1 MKATDKRPLGRTKLK
16 VTVLGLGTATL
27 GNLYAPVSDADA
39 HDTVTTAFDAG
50 VRFVD
55 TAPFYGHGWSEH
67 RVGEALRGYKRDDIV
82 LSTKIGRLLKP
93 KDPGKGIDGGV
104 FAAVLPFDP
113 VFDYSYD
120 GVMRSVEDS
129 LQRLGTHR
137 IDVLLIHDVDRWTH
151 GSQEAADRRMKEVLE
166 GGYKAMVKLREGGA
180 VGAIGAGLNEWDTC
194 QKLAEASDL
203 DCFLLAGPLH
213 AARAGVAEDLPAALR
228 EARHRHLHGRALQHR
243 HPRHRRGARRLLQ
256 LRARQAGHPG
266 AGAQDRGRVPA
277 PQGRARQRRAAVP
290 PRPSRRLLRHPRR
303 EDGGRGQAQHRD
315 HRGADPARF
324 LGGAEAG
331 KTHRRR
337 GAGAGVIYA
346 KMFHVKHRGADG
358 WVSGAGENS
367 RETSEARR
375 DLGPQSFYA

>member
-1 MKATDKRPLGRTKLK
+1 MKATDKRPLGRTKLQ

-39 HDTVTTAFDAG
+39 HDTVKTAFDAG

-93 KDPGKGIDGGV
+93 KDPAKGIDGGV
-104 FAAVLPFDP
+104 FAAVLPFEP

-151 GSQEAADRRMKEVLE
+151 GSQKASDRRMKEVLE
-166 GGYKAMVKLREGGA
+166 GGYKAMVKLRESGA
-180 VGAIGAGLNEWDTC
+180 VGAIGAGLNEWDTS

-203 DCFLLAGPLH
+203 DCFLLAGRYSLLEQESLKTFLPLC
-213 AARAGVAEDLPAALR
+213 
-228 EARHRHLHGRALQHR
+228 QK
-243 HPRHRRGARRLLQ
+243 RGI
-256 LRARQAGHPG
+256 GI
-266 AGAQDRGRVPA
+266 
-277 PQGRARQRRAAVP
+277 
-290 PRPSRRLLRHPRR
+290 
-303 EDGGRGQAQHRD
+303 
-315 HRGADPARF
+315 F
-324 LGGAEAG
+324 LGGPYNTGILATGAVPGAMYNYAPAKPDILERVRKLEAVCQRHKVTLASAALQFPLAHPAVCSVIPGAKTAAE
-331 KTHRRR
+331 
-337 GAGAGVIYA
+337 
-346 KMFHVKHRGADG
+346 VKRNIATIEAPIGRDF
-358 WVSGAGENS
+358 WQELK
-367 RETSEARR
+367 RERLIAEEAP
-375 DLGPQSFYA
+375 LPA

>member
-39 HDTVTTAFDAG
+39 HDTVKTAFDAG

-93 KDPGKGIDGGV
+93 KDPGKGGIDGGV

-137 IDVLLIHDVDRWTH
+137 IDVLLILDVDRWTH
-151 GSQEAADRRMKEVLE
+151 GSEEAADRRRKEVLE

-180 VGAIGAGLNEWDTC
+180 VGAIGAGLNEWDSC

-203 DCFLLAGPLH
+203 DCFLLAGRYTLLEQESLQTFLPLC
-213 AARAGVAEDLPAALR
+213 EK
-228 EARHRHLHGRALQHR
+228 
-243 HPRHRRGARRLLQ
+243 RGI
-256 LRARQAGHPG
+256 GI
-266 AGAQDRGRVPA
+266 
-277 PQGRARQRRAAVP
+277 
-290 PRPSRRLLRHPRR
+290 
-303 EDGGRGQAQHRD
+303 
-315 HRGADPARF
+315 F
-324 LGGAEAG
+324 LGGPYNTGILATGAVPGAYYNYAPAKPDILERVRKIEAVCQRHKVALASAALQFPLAHPAVCSVIPGAKTAAE
-331 KTHRRR
+331 
-337 GAGAGVIYA
+337 
-346 KMFHVKHRGADG
+346 VKRNIATIEAPIPRDFWAELKREKLIAD
-358 WVSGAGENS
+358 
-367 RETSEARR
+367 EA
-375 DLGPQSFYA
+375 PVPA

>member
-27 GNLYAPVSDADA
+27 GNLYAPVTDADA

-93 KDPGKGIDGGV
+93 KDPAKGIDGGV

-151 GSQEAADRRMKEVLE
+151 GSEEAADRRRKEVLE

-180 VGAIGAGLNEWDTC
+180 VGAIGAGLNEWDSC

-203 DCFLLAGPLH
+203 DCFLLAGRYTLLEQESLKTFLPLC
-213 AARAGVAEDLPAALR
+213 A
-228 EARHRHLHGRALQHR
+228 EARHRHLPGRPLQHR
-243 HPRHRRGARRLLQ
+243 HPRHRCRARRLLQ

-277 PQGRARQRRAAVP
+277 PQGRARQRRAPVP
-290 PRPSRRLLRHPRR
+290 PRPPGSLLRDPRR
-303 EDGGRGQAQHRD
+303 QDRGRGEAQHRD
-315 HRGADPARF
+315 HRSADPQGF
-324 LGGAEAG
+324 LERVEAG
-331 KTHRRR
+331 KAHRRG
-337 GAGAGVIYA
+337 GAAARVIYA
-346 KMFHVKHRGADG
+346 EMFHVKHRGVVG
-358 WVSGAGENS
+358 LVRGAGENGF
-367 RETSEARR
+367 T
-375 DLGPQSFYA
+375 

>member
-39 HDTVTTAFDAG
+39 HDTVKTAFDAG

-67 RVGEALRGYKRDDIV
+67 RVGEALRGYKRDEIV

-93 KDPGKGIDGGV
+93 KDPGKGGIDGGV

-151 GSQEAADRRMKEVLE
+151 GSEEAADRRRKEVLD
-166 GGYKAMVKLREGGA
+166 GGYKAMVKLRESGA
-180 VGAIGAGLNEWDTC
+180 VGEQESLQTFLPLC
-194 QKLAEASDL
+194 QKRGIGVFMGGPYNTGILATGAVPGAMYNYAPAKPDILERVRKLEAV
-203 DCFLLAGPLH
+203 CQRHKVTLAS
-213 AARAGVAEDLPAALR
+213 AALQFPL
-228 EARHRHLHGRALQHR
+228 A
-243 HPRHRRGARRLLQ
+243 HPAVCSVI
-256 LRARQAGHPG
+256 PG
-266 AGAQDRGRVPA
+266 AKTAAEVKRNIATIEA
-277 PQGRARQRRAAVP
+277 PI
-290 PRPSRRLLRHPRR
+290 PRDFWAELKR
-303 EDGGRGQAQHRD
+303 EK
-315 HRGADPARF
+315 
-324 LGGAEAG
+324 LIAE
-331 KTHRRR
+331 
-337 GAGAGVIYA
+337 
-346 KMFHVKHRGADG
+346 
-358 WVSGAGENS
+358 
-367 RETSEARR
+367 EAP
-375 DLGPQSFYA
+375 LPG

>member
-27 GNLYAPVSDADA
+27 GNLYAPVTDADA
-39 HDTVTTAFDAG
+39 HATLTTAFDAG

-67 RVGEALRGYKRDDIV
+67 RVGEALRGYRRDDIV

-93 KDPGKGIDGGV
+93 KDPAKGIDGGV

-151 GSQEAADRRMKEVLE
+151 GSEEAADRRRKEVLE
-166 GGYKAMVKLREGGA
+166 GGYKAMVRLRDGGA
-180 VGAIGAGLNEWDTC
+180 VGAIGAGLNEWDSC

-203 DCFLLAGPLH
+203 DCFLLAGRYTLLEQESLQTFLPLC
-213 AARAGVAEDLPAALR
+213 
-228 EARHRHLHGRALQHR
+228 QK
-243 HPRHRRGARRLLQ
+243 RGI
-256 LRARQAGHPG
+256 GI
-266 AGAQDRGRVPA
+266 
-277 PQGRARQRRAAVP
+277 
-290 PRPSRRLLRHPRR
+290 
-303 EDGGRGQAQHRD
+303 
-315 HRGADPARF
+315 F
-324 LGGAEAG
+324 LGGPYNTGILATGAVPGAYYNYAPAKPAILERVRQIEAVCHRHKVTLASAALQFPLAHPAVCSVIPGAKSAAE
-331 KTHRRR
+331 
-337 GAGAGVIYA
+337 
-346 KMFHVKHRGADG
+346 VKRNIATIEAPIARDFWAELKREKLIAD
-358 WVSGAGENS
+358 
-367 RETSEARR
+367 EA
-375 DLGPQSFYA
+375 PVPA

>member
-1 MKATDKRPLGRTKLK
+1 MKATDKRPLGRMRLK
-16 VTVLGLGTATL
+16 VTVLGVGTATL

-39 HDTVTTAFDAG
+39 HDTLKTAFDSG

-82 LSTKIGRLLKP
+82 LSTKIGRLLRP
-93 KDPGKGIDGGV
+93 KNPAKGIDGGV
-104 FAAVLPFDP
+104 FAAVLPFEP

-180 VGAIGAGLNEWDTC
+180 VGAIGAGLNEWDSC

-203 DCFLLAGPLH
+203 DCFLLAGRYTLLEQESLKTFLPLC
-213 AARAGVAEDLPAALR
+213 VK
-228 EARHRHLHGRALQHR
+228 
-243 HPRHRRGARRLLQ
+243 RGI
-256 LRARQAGHPG
+256 GI
-266 AGAQDRGRVPA
+266 
-277 PQGRARQRRAAVP
+277 
-290 PRPSRRLLRHPRR
+290 
-303 EDGGRGQAQHRD
+303 
-315 HRGADPARF
+315 F
-324 LGGAEAG
+324 LGGPYNTGILATGAVPGAYYDYAPAKPDILERVRMIEAVCQRHKVTLASAALQFPLAHPAVCSVIPGAKTAAEVKRNIATIEAPIPPEFWAEL
-331 KTHRRR
+331 KREKLIDE
-337 GAGAGVIYA
+337 GAPVPA
-346 KMFHVKHRGADG
+346 
-358 WVSGAGENS
+358 
-367 RETSEARR
+367 
-375 DLGPQSFYA
+375 

>member
-1 MKATDKRPLGRTKLK
+1 MKATDKRQLGRTKLK

-93 KDPGKGIDGGV
+93 KDPAKGIDGGV
-104 FAAVLPFDP
+104 FAAVLPFEP

-151 GSQEAADRRMKEVLE
+151 GSQEASDRRMKEVLE
-166 GGYKAMVKLREGGA
+166 GGYKAMATLRDSGA

-203 DCFLLAGPLH
+203 DCFLLAGRYSLLEQESLKTFLPLC
-213 AARAGVAEDLPAALR
+213 
-228 EARHRHLHGRALQHR
+228 QK
-243 HPRHRRGARRLLQ
+243 RGI
-256 LRARQAGHPG
+256 GI
-266 AGAQDRGRVPA
+266 
-277 PQGRARQRRAAVP
+277 
-290 PRPSRRLLRHPRR
+290 
-303 EDGGRGQAQHRD
+303 
-315 HRGADPARF
+315 F
-324 LGGAEAG
+324 LGGPYNTGILATGAV
-331 KTHRRR
+331 
-337 GAGAGVIYA
+337 AGAMYNYAPAKPDILERVRKLEAVCQRHKVALASAALQFPLAHPAVCSVIPGA
-346 KMFHVKHRGADG
+346 KTAAEVKRNIATIEAPIPKDF
-358 WVSGAGENS
+358 WAELK
-367 RETSEARR
+367 REKLIAEEAP
-375 DLGPQSFYA
+375 LPG

>member
-27 GNLYAPVSDADA
+27 GNLYAPVTDADA
-39 HDTVTTAFDAG
+39 HDTLKTAFDAG

-93 KDPGKGIDGGV
+93 KDPAKGIDGGV

-151 GSQEAADRRMKEVLE
+151 GSEEAADRRRKEVLE

-180 VGAIGAGLNEWDTC
+180 VGAIGAGLNEWDSC

-203 DCFLLAGPLH
+203 DCFLLAGRYSLLEQESLKTFLPLC
-213 AARAGVAEDLPAALR
+213 VK
-228 EARHRHLHGRALQHR
+228 
-243 HPRHRRGARRLLQ
+243 RGI
-256 LRARQAGHPG
+256 GI
-266 AGAQDRGRVPA
+266 
-277 PQGRARQRRAAVP
+277 
-290 PRPSRRLLRHPRR
+290 
-303 EDGGRGQAQHRD
+303 
-315 HRGADPARF
+315 F
-324 LGGAEAG
+324 LGGPYNTGILATGAVPGAMYNYAPAKPDILERVRKFEAVCQRHKVTLASAALQFPLAHPAVCSVIPGAKTAAE
-331 KTHRRR
+331 
-337 GAGAGVIYA
+337 
-346 KMFHVKHRGADG
+346 VKRNIATIEAPIPGDFWAELKREKLIAD
-358 WVSGAGENS
+358 
-367 RETSEARR
+367 EAP
-375 DLGPQSFYA
+375 LPA

>member
-39 HDTVTTAFDAG
+39 HDTVKTAFDAG

-93 KDPGKGIDGGV
+93 KDPGKGGIDGGV

-151 GSQEAADRRMKEVLE
+151 GSEEAADRRRKEVLD
-166 GGYKAMVKLREGGA
+166 GGYKAMVKLRESGA
-180 VGAIGAGLNEWDTC
+180 VGAIGAGLNEWDSC

-203 DCFLLAGPLH
+203 DCFLLAGRYSLLEQESLQTFLPLCQK
-213 AARAGVAEDLPAALR
+213 RGIGVFMGGPYNTGILATGAVPGAMYNYAPAKPDILERVRKLEAVCQRHKVTLASAALQFPL
-228 EARHRHLHGRALQHR
+228 A
-243 HPRHRRGARRLLQ
+243 HPAVCSVI
-256 LRARQAGHPG
+256 PG
-266 AGAQDRGRVPA
+266 AKTAAEVKRNIATIEA
-277 PQGRARQRRAAVP
+277 PI
-290 PRPSRRLLRHPRR
+290 PRDFWAELKR
-303 EDGGRGQAQHRD
+303 EK
-315 HRGADPARF
+315 
-324 LGGAEAG
+324 LIAE
-331 KTHRRR
+331 
-337 GAGAGVIYA
+337 
-346 KMFHVKHRGADG
+346 
-358 WVSGAGENS
+358 
-367 RETSEARR
+367 EAP
-375 DLGPQSFYA
+375 LPG

>member
-39 HDTVTTAFDAG
+39 HATVTTAFDAG

-93 KDPGKGIDGGV
+93 KDPGAKGIDGGV
-104 FAAVLPFDP
+104 FAAVLPFEP

-151 GSQEAADRRMKEVLE
+151 GSQEASDRRMKEVLE
-166 GGYKAMVKLREGGA
+166 GGYKAMVKLRESGA

-194 QKLAEASDL
+194 QKLAEASDV
-203 DCFLLAGPLH
+203 DCFLLAGRYSLLEQESLKTFLPLC
-213 AARAGVAEDLPAALR
+213 
-228 EARHRHLHGRALQHR
+228 QK
-243 HPRHRRGARRLLQ
+243 RGI
-256 LRARQAGHPG
+256 GI
-266 AGAQDRGRVPA
+266 
-277 PQGRARQRRAAVP
+277 
-290 PRPSRRLLRHPRR
+290 
-303 EDGGRGQAQHRD
+303 
-315 HRGADPARF
+315 F
-324 LGGAEAG
+324 LGGPYNTGILATGAVPGAMYNYAPAKPDILERVRKLEAVCQRHKVTLASAALQFPLAHPAVCSVIPGAKTAAE
-331 KTHRRR
+331 
-337 GAGAGVIYA
+337 
-346 KMFHVKHRGADG
+346 VKRNIATIEAPIPADF
-358 WVSGAGENS
+358 WAELKREKLIAGES
-367 RETSEARR
+367 PLPA
-375 DLGPQSFYA
+375 

>member
-1 MKATDKRPLGRTKLK
+1 MKATDKRPLGRTKLN

-27 GNLYAPVSDADA
+27 GNLYAPVTDTDA
-39 HDTVTTAFDAG
+39 HATVTTAFDAG

-93 KDPGKGIDGGV
+93 KDPGKGGIDGGV

-151 GSQEAADRRMKEVLE
+151 GSEEAADRRRKEVLE
-166 GGYKAMVKLREGGA
+166 GGYKAMVKLRESGA
-180 VGAIGAGLNEWDTC
+180 VGAIGAGLNEWDSC

-203 DCFLLAGPLH
+203 DCFLLAGRYSLLEQESLKTFLPLC
-213 AARAGVAEDLPAALR
+213 
-228 EARHRHLHGRALQHR
+228 QK
-243 HPRHRRGARRLLQ
+243 RGI
-256 LRARQAGHPG
+256 GI
-266 AGAQDRGRVPA
+266 
-277 PQGRARQRRAAVP
+277 
-290 PRPSRRLLRHPRR
+290 
-303 EDGGRGQAQHRD
+303 
-315 HRGADPARF
+315 F
-324 LGGAEAG
+324 LGGPYNTGILATGAVPGAMYNYAPAKPDILERVRKLEAVCQRHKVTLASAALQFPLAHPAVCSVIPGAKTAAE
-331 KTHRRR
+331 
-337 GAGAGVIYA
+337 
-346 KMFHVKHRGADG
+346 VKRNIATIEAPIPRDF
-358 WVSGAGENS
+358 WAELK
-367 RETSEARR
+367 REKLIAEEAP
-375 DLGPQSFYA
+375 LPG

>member
-27 GNLYAPVSDADA
+27 GNLYAPVTDADA

-67 RVGEALRGYKRDDIV
+67 RVGEALRGYQRNDIV

-93 KDPGKGIDGGV
+93 KDPAKGIDGGV

-151 GSQEAADRRMKEVLE
+151 GSEEAADRRRKEILE

-180 VGAIGAGLNEWDTC
+180 VGAIGAGLNEWDSC

-203 DCFLLAGPLH
+203 DCFLLAGRYTLLEQESLQTFLPLC
-213 AARAGVAEDLPAALR
+213 
-228 EARHRHLHGRALQHR
+228 QK
-243 HPRHRRGARRLLQ
+243 RGIGLFMGGPYNTGILAT
-256 LRARQAGHPG
+256 G
-266 AGAQDRGRVPA
+266 A
-277 PQGRARQRRAAVP
+277 
-290 PRPSRRLLRHPRR
+290 
-303 EDGGRGQAQHRD
+303 
-315 HRGADPARF
+315 
-324 LGGAEAG
+324 
-331 KTHRRR
+331 
-337 GAGAGVIYA
+337 
-346 KMFHVKHRGADG
+346 
-358 WVSGAGENS
+358 VSGAMYNYAPAKPAILERVRKIEAVCQRHKVTLASAALQFPLAHPAICSVIPGAKTAVEVKRNIATI
-367 RETSEARR
+367 EAPIPKDFWSELKWEKLIA
-375 DLGPQSFYA
+375 DEAPLPA

>member
-27 GNLYAPVSDADA
+27 GNLYAPVTDADA
-39 HDTVTTAFDAG
+39 HDTVKTAFDAG

-93 KDPGKGIDGGV
+93 KDPAKGIDGGV

-151 GSQEAADRRMKEVLE
+151 GSEEAADRRRKEVLE
-166 GGYKAMVKLREGGA
+166 GGYKAMVKLRESGA
-180 VGAIGAGLNEWDTC
+180 VGAIGAGLNEWDSC

-203 DCFLLAGPLH
+203 DCFLLAGRYSLLEQESLKTFLPLC
-213 AARAGVAEDLPAALR
+213 VK
-228 EARHRHLHGRALQHR
+228 
-243 HPRHRRGARRLLQ
+243 RGI
-256 LRARQAGHPG
+256 GI
-266 AGAQDRGRVPA
+266 
-277 PQGRARQRRAAVP
+277 
-290 PRPSRRLLRHPRR
+290 
-303 EDGGRGQAQHRD
+303 
-315 HRGADPARF
+315 F
-324 LGGAEAG
+324 LGGPYNTGILATGAVPGAMYNYAPAKPDILERVRKFAAVCQRHKVTLASAALQFPLAHPAVCSVIPGAKTAAE
-331 KTHRRR
+331 
-337 GAGAGVIYA
+337 
-346 KMFHVKHRGADG
+346 VKRNIATIEAPIPGDFWAELKREKLIAD
-358 WVSGAGENS
+358 
-367 RETSEARR
+367 EAP
-375 DLGPQSFYA
+375 LPA

>member
-39 HDTVTTAFDAG
+39 HDTVKTAFDAG

-93 KDPGKGIDGGV
+93 KDPGKGGIDGGV

-137 IDVLLIHDVDRWTH
+137 IDVLLIHDVDRWTY
-151 GSQEAADRRMKEVLE
+151 GSEEAADRRRKEVLE
-166 GGYKAMVKLREGGA
+166 GGYKAMVKLRESGA
-180 VGAIGAGLNEWDTC
+180 VGAIGAGLNEWDSC

-203 DCFLLAGPLH
+203 DCFLLAGRYSLLEQESLQTFLPLC
-213 AARAGVAEDLPAALR
+213 A
-228 EARHRHLHGRALQHR
+228 EARHRHLPGRALQHR
-243 HPRHRRGARRLLQ
+243 HPRHRRGARRHVQ
-256 LRARQAGHPG
+256 LRARQARYPG
-266 AGAQDRGRVPA
+266 ARAQARGGLPT
-277 PQGRARQRRAAVP
+277 PQGDARQCRPPVP
-290 PRPSRRLLRHPRR
+290 PRPSRRLFRDPRR
-303 EDGGRGQAQHRD
+303 QDCG
-315 HRGADPARF
+315 
-324 LGGAEAG
+324 
-331 KTHRRR
+331 
-337 GAGAGVIYA
+337 
-346 KMFHVKHRGADG
+346 
-358 WVSGAGENS
+358 
-367 RETSEARR
+367 
-375 DLGPQSFYA
+375 

>member
-1 MKATDKRPLGRTKLK
+1 MKATDKRPLGRTKLQ

-39 HDTVTTAFDAG
+39 HDTVKTAFDAG

-93 KDPGKGIDGGV
+93 KDPAKGIDGGV
-104 FAAVLPFDP
+104 FAAVLPFEP

-151 GSQEAADRRMKEVLE
+151 GSQEASDRRMKEVLE
-166 GGYKAMVKLREGGA
+166 GGYKAMVKLRESGA
-180 VGAIGAGLNEWDTC
+180 VGAIGAGLNEWDTS

-203 DCFLLAGPLH
+203 DCFLLAGRYSLLEQESLKTFLPLC
-213 AARAGVAEDLPAALR
+213 
-228 EARHRHLHGRALQHR
+228 QK
-243 HPRHRRGARRLLQ
+243 RGI
-256 LRARQAGHPG
+256 GI
-266 AGAQDRGRVPA
+266 
-277 PQGRARQRRAAVP
+277 
-290 PRPSRRLLRHPRR
+290 
-303 EDGGRGQAQHRD
+303 
-315 HRGADPARF
+315 F
-324 LGGAEAG
+324 LGGPYNTGILATGAVPGAMYNYAPAKPDILERVRKLQAVCQRHKVTLASAALQFPLAHPAVCSVIPGAKTAAE
-331 KTHRRR
+331 
-337 GAGAGVIYA
+337 
-346 KMFHVKHRGADG
+346 VKRNIATIEAPIGRDF
-358 WVSGAGENS
+358 WQELK
-367 RETSEARR
+367 RERLIAEEAP
-375 DLGPQSFYA
+375 LPA